1 MSRDRSLRL
10 LRGTAAASIA
20 TLVSL
25 SGHVLGGGDMP
36 ALLGILLPWVLS
48 LAVCITLAGEG
59 LALLRTSLA
68 VISSQALFHLLFR
81 IGAPT
86 DAVSSASASSAH
98 GSHTMQGMQGMQ
110 GMLGAE
116 GSGTMTGHASSM
128 HGAAGVSTPMLLGH
142 LVAAV
147 LTIVILRHGE
157 ATLLRASAIVRQAL
171 LRLRVPMPRLRAVPP
186 VAPRALPRET
196 RTLPLRRVLDD
207 AGSVMRRRG
216 PPAVVPA

>member
-36 ALLGILLPWVLS
+36 ALLGIVLPWVLS

-98 GSHTMQGMQGMQ
+98 GSHTMQGMQGMP
-110 GMLGAE
+110 GAE

-128 HGAAGVSTPMLLGH
+128 HSAAGVSTPMLLGH

-196 RTLPLRRVLDD
+196 RTLPLRRALDD